1 MKIEKVFPFWVWIVY
16 AVLFALSIPWYLPE
30 SVEMDLVM
38 GLPLWLIGCIFAVF
52 AIACFTIFIINK
64 YWK

>member
-16 AVLFALSIPWYLPE
+16 TALFALSIPWYLPKN
-30 SVEMDLVM
+30 VEMNLVM
-38 GLPLWLIGCIFAVF
+38 GLPLWLISCILAVF
-52 AIACFTIFIINK
+52 ATACFTTYIINK